1 MSWKP
6 LGCELSWRENL
17 VEEEL
22 DTASIVF
29 IISEQRYGVI
39 VSQGAY
45 MSLIKYHDG
54 FEEVTEL
61 FDESDFIVSNE
72 IGLMYKE
79 EN

>member
-1 MSWKP
+1 M
-6 LGCELSWRENL
+6 GCESSWRENL
-17 VEEEL
+17 VEEEV

-29 IISEQRYGVI
+29 IIPEQRYGVI
-39 VSQGAY
+39 VSHGAY